1 MEVVLLFAALVI
13 IACILFNKLSDHIG
27 VPALLAFILLGMV
40 CGVDGIFHID
50 FDNFPA
56 AENAATVAL
65 IFIMFYG
72 GFGTNWAAARRVAG
86 RAVILIERG
95 SEVIIPKG
103 NTTLR
108 RGDKLVLYRA
118 EDARRTESLF
128 PAKKE

>member
-1 MEVVLLFAALVI
+1 MRADPAAGFGALSPAGSSRREGACPVEVVLLFAALVI
-13 IACILFNKLSDHIG
+13 IACILFNKLSDRIG

-72 GFGTNWAAARRVAG
+72 GFGTNW
-86 RAVILIERG
+86 
-95 SEVIIPKG
+95 
-103 NTTLR
+103 
-108 RGDKLVLYRA
+108 
-118 EDARRTESLF
+118 
-128 PAKKE
+128 